1 MTKCKISETQQL
13 TLVHTDEKW
22 MLHGADTEIVVQRHQ
37 QTLLNETIGEKKERQ
52 DKDEAVKT
60 SKMNL

>member
-1 MTKCKISETQQL
+1 MTQA
-13 TLVHTDEKW
+13 HTDEKW
-22 MLHGADTEIVVQRHQ
+22 MLHGADTQIVVQRHQ